1 MTEKM
6 MDGAF
11 IEGLARLCVVSA
23 GEVGLDGVYSHGFSL
38 VDFRF
43 GVWRALMDVASCD
56 DGMEEMGPDLWGVG
70 AR

>member
-43 GVWRALMDVASCD
+43 GVWR
-56 DGMEEMGPDLWGVG
+56 
-70 AR
+70 

>member
-23 GEVGLDGVYSHGFSL
+23 GEVGLDGVYSHGFSIGRFSISIFDL
-38 VDFRF
+38 AF
-43 GVWRALMDVASCD
+43 GVY
-56 DGMEEMGPDLWGVG
+56 G
-70 AR
+70 

>member
-43 GVWRALMDVASCD
+43 GVDGCCD
-56 DGMEEMGPDLWGVG
+56 DGMEEMGRIYGGLVHDDI
-70 AR
+70 